1 MALPPTRT
9 PLADL
14 GGQGPRRRARPPRM
28 TNFIYEG
35 EDDFALFARR
45 LGAVDERAAGVRP
58 AVVLL
63 HGGGPDHESLVPLGE
78 ALSDLC
84 SVVLPD
90 IRGDGRS
97 IYTDPGAHRWSRY
110 ASDVI
115 RLLDFLQV
123 ERAVVGGAGL
133 GGTVAVRTALAY
145 PDRVEAL
152 ILISVE
158 DVEDD
163 AAKEAEIAFMD
174 GFASRV
180 RNDGLAAAW
189 APILPSLAPVIRAM
203 VEDAIPR
210 SNAASIA
217 AAAAIGRDRSFHSL
231 DEFRAISCPVLII
244 AGMDWRHPPEL
255 AARVAALVP
264 NGCLSAVS
272 MSEDIKTAEEFAQAL
287 APVIRDF
294 VSELHRRSP

>member
-1 MALPPTRT
+1 V
-9 PLADL
+9 
-14 GGQGPRRRARPPRM
+14 
-28 TNFIYEG
+28 TNLIYQG
-35 EDDFALFARR
+35 EDGFALFARR
-45 LGAVDERAAGVRP
+45 LGAVDKRAGGDRR
-58 AVVLL
+58 AVILL

-78 ALSDLC
+78 ALSSLC

-90 IRGDGRS
+90 IRGYGRS
-97 IYTDPGAHRWSRY
+97 ICTDRDAHSWSRY

-115 RLLDFLQV
+115 RLLDSLQI
-123 ERAVVGGAGL
+123 ERAIIGGAGL
-133 GGTVAVRTALAY
+133 GGTVAARTALAY

-163 AAKEAEIAFMD
+163 AAKEAEMTFMD
-174 GFASRV
+174 AFASRV
-180 RNDGLAAAW
+180 RSDGLAAAW
-189 APILPSLAPVIRAM
+189 TPILPSLSPVIRAM

-217 AAAAIGRDRSFHSL
+217 AAAAIGKDRSFRTL
-231 DEFRAISCPVLII
+231 DEFRAIGCPALIV

-255 AARVAALVP
+255 AARVAALIP
-264 NGCLSAVS
+264 HGRLSPIS
-272 MSEDIKTAEEFAQAL
+272 MSEDIATAEGFAEAL

-294 VSELHRRSP
+294 LSELPADRAGLRSSRSDAVKVGPESPPSG